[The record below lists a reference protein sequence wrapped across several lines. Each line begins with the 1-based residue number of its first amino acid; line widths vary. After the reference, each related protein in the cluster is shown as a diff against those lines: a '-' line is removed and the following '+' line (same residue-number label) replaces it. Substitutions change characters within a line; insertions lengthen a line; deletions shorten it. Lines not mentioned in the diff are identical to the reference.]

1 MVTDSVEME
10 THNVDWLKMVKGILR
25 QILKIFITMYVLIV
39 CIYCACKLGASH
51 ILLKP
56 KTAEQVSA
64 ILQYCN
70 SKKLA
75 VVPQGGNTGT

>member
-1 MVTDSVEME
+1 
-10 THNVDWLKMVKGILR
+10 
-25 QILKIFITMYVLIV
+25 MYVLIV